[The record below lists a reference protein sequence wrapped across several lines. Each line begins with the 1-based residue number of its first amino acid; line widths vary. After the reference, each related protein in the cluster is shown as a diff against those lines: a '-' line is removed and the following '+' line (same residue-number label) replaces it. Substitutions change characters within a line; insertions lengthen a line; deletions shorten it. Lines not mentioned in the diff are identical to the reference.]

1 MIYISWLFTV
11 KYELS
16 AVHKSEK
23 SKSSLFVKQLL
34 AAAHAVI
41 LLAPPSKYYKQ
52 GVLVTYD
59 EKISAGGHKM
69 RAREKSLFC
78 LFQFDTKN
86 LLMMTKQ
93 DKK

>member
-1 MIYISWLFTV
+1 MINISWLFTV

-41 LLAPPSKYYKQ
+41 LLAPPSKYYK
-52 GVLVTYD
+52 
-59 EKISAGGHKM
+59 
-69 RAREKSLFC
+69 
-78 LFQFDTKN
+78 
-86 LLMMTKQ
+86 
-93 DKK
+93 

>member
-1 MIYISWLFTV
+1 MV

-41 LLAPPSKYYKQ
+41 LLAPPSKQYKL

-59 EKISAGGHKM
+59 EEFLLVDIKCVQER
-69 RAREKSLFC
+69 RACFVCFSLIQRIC
-78 LFQFDTKN
+78 
-86 LLMMTKQ
+86 
-93 DKK
+93 

>member
-1 MIYISWLFTV
+1 MV

-41 LLAPPSKYYKQ
+41 LLAPPSKQYKL

-59 EKISAGGHKM
+59 EKFSAGGHKICLQEW
-69 RAREKSLFC
+69 RLFC
-78 LFQFDTKN
+78 LFQFVTKN
-86 LLMMTKQ
+86 SQMMTKQ
-93 DKK
+93 DNK